1 MATNQLHI
9 MAHEVQTE
17 QISPSFNIY
26 RHALYC
32 LLVMGATGCTS
43 ILPPVEAPTT
53 SGAPDAITLYRAVS
67 PLPENRDGRDVWYA
81 PNLPNG
87 HYRLHAFNGS
97 AWEFLNDEII
107 DSRNSANARNYFF
120 LSPQYNQ
127 VELVLDKRSSSE
139 AKKSNN

>member
-1 MATNQLHI
+1 MPSNQLQITDHP
-9 MAHEVQTE
+9 VQRKR
-17 QISPSFNIY
+17 ISPSCNIY

-43 ILPPVEAPTT
+43 ILPPVEVPYTP
-53 SGAPDAITLYRAVS
+53 GAITLYRAVS
-67 PLPENRDGRDVWYA
+67 PLPESRDGRDVWYA
-81 PNLPNG
+81 PNLPSG